1 MSADHIDASLPKL
14 AEAVKEILKEHKG
27 QKGIIHSHS
36 YKITNFLRKNIR
48 DKRLIF
54 HDADDREEALRK
66 HMSSTTATVLVSPS
80 MAEGVDLRD
89 DLSRFQ
95 IIMKVPYPSLGDKLV
110 KKRMHR
116 WSWWYPMQTIKTIV
130 QAVGRSIRNEKD
142 QAVTYILDA
151 DWQRFYN
158 KNSNI
163 FPDSFKQALK

>member
-1 MSADHIDASLPKL
+1 
-14 AEAVKEILKEHKG
+14 
-27 QKGIIHSHS
+27 
-36 YKITNFLRKNIR
+36 
-48 DKRLIF
+48 
-54 HDADDREEALRK
+54 
-66 HMSSTTATVLVSPS
+66 

-158 KNSNI
+158 KNSSI
-163 FPDSFKQALK
+163 FPDSFKQALRK